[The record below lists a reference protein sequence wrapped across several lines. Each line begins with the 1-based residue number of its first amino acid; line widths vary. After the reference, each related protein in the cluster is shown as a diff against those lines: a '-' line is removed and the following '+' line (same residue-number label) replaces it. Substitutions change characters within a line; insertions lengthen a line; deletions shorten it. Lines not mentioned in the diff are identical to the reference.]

1 MLAMDMYS
9 ILNDYREI
17 RECSYKGELYS
28 VRDNG
33 AVLRHAREGKR
44 IRKDDDTWTF
54 GKPNENTG
62 YMEIGSERVHRIV
75 AFAFLGEPPTP
86 QHIVDHIDTNRR
98 NNRPQNLRWLTK
110 LENALNNPITRKKI
124 EYLCGSIEAFVNDP
138 SIIQEFVND
147 NPNYEWMRTVTLEEA
162 RASYERL
169 RAWAEKK
176 RNEKPLGGTIG
187 EWIFTPY
194 KKDDRSPSFERGQYS
209 QNTVYGQIDDVVSVD
224 SHTDSLTESLT
235 PNAMQRYWRTPT
247 EFPLCPTNI
256 GERPLTA
263 YLNNLKKG
271 AVITRNQYATH
282 FIDDFALCKND
293 RLVISTHADDGI
305 KNFSMITVTFED
317 GKYVHKGTTFFE
329 EQGAQ
334 KALTLAQGLEWNG
347 EDGIDDY
354 C

>member
-1 MLAMDMYS
+1 MYS

-62 YMEIGSERVHRIV
+62 YMEIGSERIHRIV
-75 AFAFLGEPPTP
+75 AFAFLGETPTP

-147 NPNYEWMRTVTLEEA
+147 NPNYEWMRTVTPEEA

-176 RNEKPLGGTIG
+176 GNGKPLGGTIG

-194 KKDDRSPSFERGQYS
+194 KKDDMNPSFERGHYN

-224 SHTDSLTESLT
+224 SHMDSLTESLT
-235 PNAMQRYWRTPT
+235 PNAMQRHWRTPT
-247 EFPLCPTNI
+247 EFPLCPANI
-256 GERPLTA
+256 GARPLTA

-271 AVITRNQYATH
+271 AVITKNQYATH

-293 RLVISTHADDGI
+293 SLVISTHADDGI
-305 KNFSMITVTFED
+305 KKFSMITVTFED
-317 GKYVHKGTTFFE
+317 GKYVHEGTTFFG